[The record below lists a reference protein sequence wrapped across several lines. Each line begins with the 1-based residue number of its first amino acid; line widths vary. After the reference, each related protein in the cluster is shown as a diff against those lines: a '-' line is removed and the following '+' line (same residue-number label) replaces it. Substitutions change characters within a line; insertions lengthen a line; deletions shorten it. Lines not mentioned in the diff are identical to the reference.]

1 MRNSRRKEEINKIT
15 NYDFTKLTYSERA
28 AFIYA
33 YEHEELRPKE
43 FISSNSN
50 SKSKSKPYPSTARKA
65 LSDLTK
71 LEL

>member
-1 MRNSRRKEEINKIT
+1 MRNSRLKEEINKIT
-15 NYDFTKLTYSERA
+15 NYDFTKLTYPERA

-50 SKSKSKPYPSTARKA
+50 SKSYPSTARKA